1 MIQTSQAL
9 NQLPRTLEEFLIW
22 EPNDGF
28 KYEWNDGELI
38 QFTGMK
44 KEQLYIYDLLL
55 DLFIEK
61 GYKKS
66 GTLVAEQEVMI
77 TGLQMRRPDIAYF
90 TKEQIKRSR
99 NSENVIPEFVIE
111 IISNNDQINQLE
123 KKITEYFKAGVKVIW
138 NIIPEQEVVYVYTS
152 RRDVKICLE
161 NDICSAK
168 PVLSDFEISAAAIF
182 AGERTT

>member
-1 MIQTSQAL
+1 MLTTSPPPAI
-9 NQLPRTLEEFLIW
+9 LPRTLEEFLAW

-38 QFTGMK
+38 KFTGMK

-61 GYKKS
+61 GYKKN
-66 GTLVAEQEVMI
+66 GTLVAEQEIML
-77 TGLQMRRPDIAYF
+77 TGIQMRRPDIAYF
-90 TKEQIKRSR
+90 TKEQVNASR
-99 NSENVIPEFVIE
+99 KSEDVIPAFVIE

-123 KKITEYFKAGVKVIW
+123 KKITEYFKAGVKVVW
-138 NIIPEQEVVYVYTS
+138 NILPDEKVVYVYTS
-152 RRDVKICLE
+152 QREVKRGME

-168 PVLSDFEISAAAIF
+168 PVLDDFEISVNEIF
-182 AGERTT
+182 ATAA

>member
-1 MIQTSQAL
+1 MIQISQTI
-9 NQLPRTLEEFLIW
+9 NQLPRTLEEFLVW
-22 EPNDGF
+22 EPNDGY

-55 DLFIEK
+55 DLFFEK

-66 GTLVAEQEVMI
+66 GTFVAEQEVMI
-77 TGLQMRRPDIAYF
+77 TGIQMRRPDIAYF

-99 NSENVIPEFVIE
+99 NSENIIPEFVIE
-111 IISNNDQINQLE
+111 IISNNDQINQVE

-138 NIIPEQEVVYVYTS
+138 NIIPEQKVVYVYTS

-161 NDICSAK
+161 EDICSAQ
-168 PVLSDFEISAAAIF
+168 PVLPDFEISAATIF
-182 AGERTT
+182 MSEKPQ